1 LAYVPE
7 DLPQPYVNKGTFA
20 LRVDALRYR
29 VIPCPRAPGKLK
41 DKEN

>member
-29 VIPCPRAPGKLK
+29 VVPLPEGTREIER
-41 DKEN
+41 